1 MTAPLSY
8 SLITGKE
15 IMFEKSLFLTCEILG
30 LLVNTLA
37 TNENYHV
44 LNRVNLT
51 IPIQMQLPQKQK
63 YFSEFSVKYLKSR
76 LNFEHFKKN
85 MTLTAFVFPKL
96 RTLKTWLDKCL
107 KISRFRGPF
116 EKQHG
121 KRAKALLK
129 FASQHLYYIHQ
140 SLLSQLSWKKCLL
153 LTCKILE
160 LLVNTLC
167 ADEKNLVL
175 HKDNLT
181 IPIQM
186 QLSEEQKCFS

>member
-129 FASQHLYYIHQ
+129 LASQHLYYIHQ

>member
-1 MTAPLSY
+1 
-8 SLITGKE
+8 
-15 IMFEKSLFLTCEILG
+15 
-30 LLVNTLA
+30 
-37 TNENYHV
+37 
-44 LNRVNLT
+44 
-51 IPIQMQLPQKQK
+51 MQLPQKQK

-129 FASQHLYYIHQ
+129 FASQHLYHNTQHNITTSQHIHQ

>member
-76 LNFEHFKKN
+76 LNFEHFKEN

-96 RTLKTWLDKCL
+96 WILKTWLDKCL
-107 KISRFRGPF
+107 KSPVPENPLPRTIVNVRKHCWNLHHSNFIIFIHHCQGNWVGKGPSYWHV
-116 EKQHG
+116 K
-121 KRAKALLK
+121 
-129 FASQHLYYIHQ
+129 
-140 SLLSQLSWKKCLL
+140 SWHCLL
-153 LTCKILE
+153 THWLPMKSIL
-160 LLVNTLC
+160 LMIG
-167 ADEKNLVL
+167 
-175 HKDNLT
+175 T
-181 IPIQM
+181 I
-186 QLSEEQKCFS
+186 

>member
-107 KISRFRGPF
+107 KSPVGEDPSKNNMVNVPNHCSNLHHRLFTIIINHCRG
-116 EKQHG
+116 
-121 KRAKALLK
+121 
-129 FASQHLYYIHQ
+129 
-140 SLLSQLSWKKCLL
+140 
-153 LTCKILE
+153 
-160 LLVNTLC
+160 N
-167 ADEKNLVL
+167 
-175 HKDNLT
+175 
-181 IPIQM
+181 
-186 QLSEEQKCFS
+186 